1 VERAQQA
8 GVDRILAV
16 GTDLTSSLTAVDLA
30 NRYEVVFAA
39 VGIHPHEA
47 ARFDQESEEVQK
59 LLDAP
64 KVVSVG
70 EIGLDYYRDRCP
82 RDLQMSAFQAQ
93 LAWAR
98 LRNMP
103 VCIHARDSEQDV
115 LRELQSAPTIAVLHC
130 FSGNLA
136 VSRDALELG
145 CFISF
150 AGNVTFPKADSLREV
165 AARVPIDRLLVE
177 TDAPFL
183 APQYQRGRRN
193 EPAFVLATAKAIAE
207 LRDCSIDSLCEHI
220 SVTANDLFGWVK
232 A

>member
-136 VSRDALELG
+136 VSRDALDLG

-183 APQYQRGRRN
+183 APQSQRGRRN

-220 SVTANDLFGWVK
+220 SVTANDLFGWAK